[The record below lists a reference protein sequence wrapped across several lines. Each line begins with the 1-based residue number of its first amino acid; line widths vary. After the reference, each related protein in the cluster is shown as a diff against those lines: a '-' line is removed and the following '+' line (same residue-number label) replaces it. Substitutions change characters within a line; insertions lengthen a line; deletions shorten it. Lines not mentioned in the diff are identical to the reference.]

1 MKALSFLAA
10 IALLSVAHLAC
21 NPECQ
26 SLQGVKLSTNM
37 TIEDYEIYIDATPRE
52 ALKNRKVFFDD
63 LFVQSVYED
72 SVGLVFK
79 VPSGKNPKTVRI
91 EDPDCLEVYTFPFQV
106 VGKDYFSTIE
116 NFVPPIPPNIVI
128 PTINI
133 PYPPSVDKAWLSPDN
148 AGYCLWFTMYKDTT
162 FVNGVKTITDTNLI
176 DPERSF
182 EQATC
187 CCKRS
192 DPDLPYAQ
200 NRMGGIVDVKG
211 NRIEVYIDRTKQMG
225 GYIEYFRGRFIDR
238 QQVPQYADYTGKLTC
253 PLGDPND
260 PNCAGGNTCL
270 GQVDY
275 SPQLT
280 QNNMM
285 LLTSQKTG
293 RQFVV
298 YQFK

>member
-1 MKALSFLAA
+1 MKALSFLAV
-10 IALLSVAHLAC
+10 IALLSVVHFAC

-37 TIEDYEIYIDATPRE
+37 TLENYEIYIDATPRE
-52 ALKNRKVFFDD
+52 SLKNRKVFFDEI
-63 LFVQSVYED
+63 FVPSVYND
-72 SVGLVFK
+72 SVGLIFK
-79 VPSGKNPKTVRI
+79 VPTGQNPKSVRI

-106 VGKDYFSTIE
+106 VDANYFSTIE
-116 NFVPPIPPNIVI
+116 NFVPPIPPEIVI

-133 PYPPSVDKAWLSPDN
+133 PFPQSVDNAWLSPDEPE
-148 AGYCLWFTMYKDTT
+148 YCLWFTMYKDIKP
-162 FVNGVKTITDTNLI
+162 NGDTVATNLI
-176 DPERSF
+176 DPGNSF

-192 DPDLPYAQ
+192 DPNLPFAM
-200 NRMGGIVDVKG
+200 NRMGGIVDVAG
-211 NRIEVYIDRTKQMG
+211 NRIEIYIDRTNQAG
-225 GYIEYFRGRFIDR
+225 GDIEYFTGRFIDR
-238 QQVPQYADYTGKLTC
+238 QQVPQYANNTGKLTC

-260 PNCAGGNTCL
+260 PNCAGGNTCV

-293 RQFVV
+293 RQIVV
-298 YQFK
+298 YQFQ